1 MPPGC
6 RAVRPRA
13 APNDPRDRHGPPVAV
28 VTDGAVTREAGG
40 GNGRVSPVE
49 LYVAAGG
56 GHAWPGSRGSKPI
69 AAVVGRTTFS
79 ISADAVM
86 WRFFVAQPLTA
97 RD

>member
-1 MPPGC
+1 
-6 RAVRPRA
+6 
-13 APNDPRDRHGPPVAV
+13 
-28 VTDGAVTREAGG
+28 
-40 GNGRVSPVE
+40 VSPVE